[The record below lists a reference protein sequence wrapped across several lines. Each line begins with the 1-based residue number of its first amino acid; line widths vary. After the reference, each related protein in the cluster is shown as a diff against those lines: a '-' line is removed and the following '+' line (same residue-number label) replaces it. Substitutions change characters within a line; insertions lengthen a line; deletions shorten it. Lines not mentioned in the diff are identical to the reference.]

1 VRFLSA
7 AGNSFK
13 RDYHGEDEEGY
24 QQPVLHV
31 FHRSADGIRH
41 FWSSELHFAKAEPG
55 QDERAFGTLE
65 PLWNFID
72 MTPDG
77 RRPDWNVGLN
87 DHGPKEAKPALIA
100 A

>member
-1 VRFLSA
+1 MCGFLSA

-13 RDYHGEDEEGY
+13 RDYKGEDEKGDQEPLL
-24 QQPVLHV
+24 QV
-31 FHRSADGIRH
+31 FHRSPDGIRH
-41 FWSSELHFAKAEPG
+41 FWSSELQFAEGEPG
-55 QDERAFGTLE
+55 QDPRAFGTVE

-77 RRPDWNVGLN
+77 RPDWNVGID